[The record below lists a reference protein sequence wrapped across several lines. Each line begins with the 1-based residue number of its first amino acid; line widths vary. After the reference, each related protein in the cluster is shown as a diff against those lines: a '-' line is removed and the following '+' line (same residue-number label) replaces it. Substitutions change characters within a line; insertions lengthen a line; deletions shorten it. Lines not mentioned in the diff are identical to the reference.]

1 MAAPFPSMPCS
12 LRVGGDGWLKG
23 DGAML
28 HHRLRGRARGLSLTA
43 GAGALALGL
52 YVAITTWI
60 GVALNYS
67 PVPVADQWDGYIANY
82 VAFQKLPW
90 MALWL
95 PHNEHRHLLARLV
108 FFPDMAW
115 FGGLDLLSLAVDL
128 LLCLLFVALSLRI
141 LQRGAERESAA
152 TRLFLA
158 GVVLACGFSW
168 VQCDN
173 FTRGFQLP
181 FFAVC
186 LFGLGSFHA
195 LAVCR
200 QRGGSTAWLAVSVAS
215 GIAAAF
221 SMANGL
227 LILPLCGL
235 FACLLRLPW
244 RHAATLAVAAGLTW
258 AVYFFPIPGMPG
270 PIAQEAPLAVA
281 ARDPVGAAAFALLY
295 LGSPV
300 SYVLRSD
307 GTWQRALETGV
318 GLLVVAGLLAG
329 FALVLRR
336 EARSRVPQLWMMA
349 VSAGFSAALAAAG
362 RAPFGLREALTSRYT
377 TQALAAW
384 AALMVFFVLNLSG
397 GARRAL
403 LVLSGVVLVA
413 LGVAQGQALR
423 PDQRE
428 LVVERIAGLA
438 LRNAVYDDRYIGPL
452 YRRPARLVEVA
463 KQAQPQ
469 GLSIFGRGVPGFDDP
484 PARPIAEGT
493 CLGRIETARPT
504 ATPGKI
510 VVEGWGWDAEHAA
523 LPQGIAITGPDGRTI
538 GSGLFGK
545 IRHDIEHRLGVR
557 EKRTGWIAF
566 ADATPGPIRVLAK
579 TAPGR
584 YCAIGEIPVPHG
596 A

>member
-1 MAAPFPSMPCS
+1 MPAPFPSMPCS

-23 DGAML
+23 DGGML
-28 HHRLRGRARGLSLTA
+28 HHRLRGRAQGLALIA

-52 YVAITTWI
+52 YVAITTCV
-60 GVALNYS
+60 GVALHYS
-67 PVPVADQWDGYIANY
+67 PVPVADQWDGYVANY
-82 VAFQKLPW
+82 VAFQKVPW

-95 PHNEHRHLLARLV
+95 PHNEHRHILARLI

-115 FGGLDLLSLAVDL
+115 FGGLDLLSLSVDL

-141 LQRGAERESAA
+141 LQRGAERESVA

-158 GVVLACGFSW
+158 GVILACGFSW

-195 LAVCR
+195 LTVCCE
-200 QRGGSTAWLAVSVAS
+200 RGGSTAWLALSIAS
-215 GIAAAF
+215 GAAAAF
-221 SMANGL
+221 SMSNGL
-227 LILPLCGL
+227 LTLPLCGL

-244 RHAATLAVAAGLTW
+244 RHVATLAVAAGLTW
-258 AVYFFPIPGMPG
+258 AVYFYPIPGMPG
-270 PIAQEAPLAVA
+270 PITQESPLSVV
-281 ARDPVGAAAFALLY
+281 ARDPIGAVAFALLY

-307 GTWQRALETGV
+307 GAWQRAIEAGV

-329 FALVLRR
+329 FALVLSRA
-336 EARSRVPQLWMMA
+336 ARSRVPQLWMLA
-349 VSAGFSAALAAAG
+349 VSAGLSAALAAGG
-362 RAPFGLREALTSRYT
+362 RLPFGLREALTSRYT
-377 TQALAAW
+377 TQALVAW
-384 AALMVFFVLNLSG
+384 AALLVFFVLNLSG
-397 GARRAL
+397 NARRVL
-403 LVLSGVVLVA
+403 LVLSGAVLVVLGA
-413 LGVAQGQALR
+413 AQGQALR
-423 PDQRE
+423 PDRSE

-463 KQAQPQ
+463 KQAQAQ
-469 GLSIFGRGVPGFDDP
+469 DLSIFGRGVPGFDDP
-484 PARPIAEGT
+484 PARPVVEGT
-493 CLGRIETARPT
+493 CLGRIETARLA

-510 VVEGWGWDAEHAA
+510 VIEGWAWDAEHAA
-523 LPQGIAITGPDGRTI
+523 LPQAIAITGPDGRTI
-538 GSGLFGK
+538 GSGVFGK
-545 IRHDIEHRLGVR
+545 IRHDVEHRLGVR

-566 ADATPGPIRVLAK
+566 ADATPGPVRVLAK

-584 YCAIGEIPVPHG
+584 YCAIGETSAPR
-596 A
+596 AA